1 MIGNIDSVYQKKE
14 VGIMKLLGV
23 VTSNYQKYLDTP
35 LDGFVFHLENY
46 AVDYFKYF
54 TIEDIKEYKSKT
66 TKECFVVINKMIF
79 NKDIPNLITS
89 LKTLADLNVTGVFFY
104 DMAILNIVKEHNI
117 NLNLIFNETHLVT
130 NSDTINLYYNLG
142 VKGAYLSNE
151 ITLDDILT
159 IRKKTKSELFVMLL
173 GNPVAAMSKRHLL
186 TSYFLHNS
194 KPKKDTITIKE
205 PVTKGEF
212 LVKETDLGT
221 TFFYNKILNLSNVY
235 LKLQNNGINY
245 GIINE
250 GNFTTDEYIS
260 LINNFK
266 DFNKSAIDKIAGH
279 NRGFLYR
286 ETIYKVKR

>member
-79 NKDIPNLITS
+79 NKDIPNLITI

-235 LKLQNNGINY
+235 LKLQNSGINY

>member
-1 MIGNIDSVYQKKE
+1 
-14 VGIMKLLGV
+14 MKLLGV
-23 VTSNYQKYLDTP
+23 VTSSYQKYLDTP
-35 LDGFVFHLENY
+35 LDGFIFPLENY
-46 AVDYFKYF
+46 AVDHFKYF
-54 TIEDIKEYKSKT
+54 TIEDIKKYKSKT

-79 NKDIPNLITS
+79 NKDIPNLITV
-89 LKTLADLNVTGVFFY
+89 LKILADLRITGVFFY

-235 LKLQNNGINY
+235 LKLQNSGINY

>member
-1 MIGNIDSVYQKKE
+1 
-14 VGIMKLLGV
+14 MKLLGV
-23 VTSNYQKYLDTP
+23 VTSSYQKYLDTP
-35 LDGFVFHLENY
+35 LDGFIFPLENY

-54 TIEDIKEYKSKT
+54 TIEDIKEYKNKS

-79 NKDIPNLITS
+79 NKDIPNLITI

-173 GNPVAAMSKRHLL
+173 GNSVAAFSKRHLL

-235 LKLQNNGINY
+235 LKLQNSGINY

>member
-79 NKDIPNLITS
+79 NKDIPNLITI

-117 NLNLIFNETHLVT
+117 NLNLIFSETHLVT